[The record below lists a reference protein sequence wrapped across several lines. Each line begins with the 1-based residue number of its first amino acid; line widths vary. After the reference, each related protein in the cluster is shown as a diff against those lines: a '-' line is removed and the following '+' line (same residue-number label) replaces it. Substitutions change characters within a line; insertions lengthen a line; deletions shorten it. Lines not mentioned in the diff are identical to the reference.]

1 MIVTFLYRVGDGPRK
16 YGKYIGYLSD
26 NYEEGM
32 DKELESII
40 WPLLRDAGNA
50 AHAEQA
56 SFHIGILYYSREAYE
71 YFSEDERLVFDFL
84 YCNWSNEPKE
94 LFIDGIRK

>member
-1 MIVTFLYRVGDGPRK
+1 MIVTFLYRMGDGPRK

-26 NYEEGM
+26 DYEEGM

-40 WPLLRDAGNA
+40 WPLLRLSGNL
-50 AHAEQA
+50 ED
-56 SFHIGILYYSREAYE
+56 FHIGILYYSREGYE
-71 YFSEDERLVFDFL
+71 YFSEDEKLVFDFL

>member
-1 MIVTFLYRVGDGPRK
+1 MIVTFLYRVGNGPRK

-40 WPLLRDAGNA
+40 WPLLRAGNQA
-50 AHAEQA
+50 A
-56 SFHIGILYYSREAYE
+56 FHIGILYYSREAYE
-71 YFSEDERLVFDFL
+71 YFSEDERFVFDFL

>member
-32 DKELESII
+32 DKELESVI
-40 WPLLRDAGNA
+40 WPLLGAGNRDD
-50 AHAEQA
+50 
-56 SFHIGILYYSREAYE
+56 FHIGILYYSREAYE

-94 LFIDGIRK
+94 LFIDGKRQ